1 MLIVGLTGG
10 YASGKS
16 TVGRMFEE
24 LGAVVIDADVL
35 ARKVVEPGRPAW
47 DKIVAHF
54 GEKVLNEDKTLNRTA
69 IGQIIFNDEMERK
82 RLESI
87 IHPRVLEE
95 EQKAIYDIRKK
106 YPDALI
112 ILSVPLLMESGH
124 HKICDRIV
132 VVSVDEE
139 THIQRLMKRDNFSRE
154 EAVKRIS
161 AQMPLSE
168 KLKYADYVID
178 NSGKIE
184 ETEKH
189 VRNVFK
195 LLRQE

>member
-1 MLIVGLTGG
+1 MLIIGLTGG

-16 TVGRMFEE
+16 TVAGMFEE
-24 LGAVVIDADVL
+24 LGAVVIDADIL
-35 ARKVVEPGRPAW
+35 ARKVVEREKPAW
-47 DKIVAHF
+47 KKIVEHF
-54 GEKVLNEDKTLNRTA
+54 GEKVLNEDKTLNRITL
-69 IGQIIFNDEMERK
+69 GQIIFNDETERK
-82 RLESI
+82 RLEAI

-95 EQKAIYDIRKK
+95 EQKAIYEIRKK
-106 YPDALI
+106 EPDAVV
-112 ILSVPLLMESGH
+112 ILSVPLLIESGH
-124 HKICDRIV
+124 HKICDRIAV
-132 VVSVDEE
+132 VTVDEE
-139 THIQRLMKRDNFSRE
+139 IHIQRLMKRDGFSRE

-168 KLKYADYVID
+168 KVKHADYVID

-195 LLRQE
+195 MLRQE